1 MLEPDRAQLE
11 IFIESLLRHAAPGNY
26 LSLRSFF
33 EHESRPLH
41 IVPAQ
46 INGNLAAIADLGE
59 RIARQAANNDQAVV
73 FCPPVATF
81 YNARTAEE
89 KDVAEGLVLSVECDT
104 DPQQGRKRLE
114 ALLGPATV
122 VTASG
127 GRWRDPVSGT
137 VFDKLHL
144 HWRLAAPVKDKDA
157 IARLKAARE
166 LAARLA
172 GADTTG
178 APVSHCYRW
187 PGSWHRKAEP
197 RLCRIET
204 TNPDCELQLEH
215 ALDILRKA
223 AGEDKQPNV
232 GTSPAGDR
240 PRLEWTDAFRSI
252 LSGEGYHPALA
263 PLASSFAALGAP
275 EPIAENVL
283 YALLANSNPVDP
295 ARLRRRDIE
304 IRKLPET
311 VRSGYRKFAAPTA
324 IFDPWAEYNV
334 PDFPIEILPPV
345 AREFVN
351 AQSIVMGCDP
361 AGMAMS
367 VLAALSGAVSHRFAL
382 RMMRHGSWWEN
393 PRVWALLAGDPS
405 SKKTPIFNAATSP
418 LEEYQHYIGQQYKE
432 RLRESEEKGA
442 EKPNP
447 PQRFVVFDT
456 TIEKLGDILSRS
468 ADGLLVKRDEFS
480 GWVGALEKYSSNKGS
495 AADRGFWLKA
505 FDGGPYSIDRISRGE
520 TLIDN
525 LSVSLIGGIQ
535 PARLA
540 ELGGLT
546 SDGLL
551 QRFLPVV
558 LKPSRL
564 ALDQPTDDEAY
575 GRVVRALILARPERL
590 ILSDEALEVMHGL
603 RQELHDLETA
613 TAGLANGLQ
622 GFVGK
627 LAGYAGRLA
636 LLLHMAHD
644 PERGQTYA
652 VGAGTVESVRKLIL
666 NFIIP
671 HAVLFYRIAGSVDG
685 DWLKT
690 LASWIL
696 TSGKTR
702 VVASDLVKNVWSL
715 RGLSVFDLNRRVSP
729 LIAGGW
735 LDPVE
740 PGPSCRA
747 WNVNPAVGDLFAN
760 RRQQESARKTAL
772 RESMTK
778 IFKKKGQ

>member
-26 LSLRSFF
+26 LSLRSFY
-33 EHESRPLH
+33 EDQNRPLH

-46 INGNLAAIADLGE
+46 INGSLSAIVDLTE
-59 RIARQAANNDQAVV
+59 RMARQAANDVRPVV
-73 FCPPVATF
+73 FCPPIATF
-81 YNARTAEE
+81 HNARTAEE
-89 KDVAEGLVLSVECDT
+89 KDVAEGLVVSVECDSS
-104 DPQQGRKRLE
+104 PQRGRERLE

-122 VTASG
+122 VACSG
-127 GRWRDPVSGT
+127 GRWRNPESGA

-144 HWRLAAPVKDKDA
+144 HWRLAAPAKDKDA
-157 IARLKAARE
+157 LKRLKTARE

-172 GADTTG
+172 GADPTG
-178 APVSHCYRW
+178 APVSHCFRW

-204 TNPDCELQLEH
+204 ANPDCELQLEH

-223 AGEDKQPNV
+223 AGEDERPDV
-232 GTSPAGDR
+232 RTSPAGDR

-252 LSGEGYHPALA
+252 LSGEAYHPALA

-283 YALLANSNPVDP
+283 YALLTNSNPADP

-351 AQSIVMGCDP
+351 AQSVVMGCDV

-367 VLAALSGAVSHRFAL
+367 ALAAFSGAISHRFAL

-393 PRVWALLAGDPS
+393 PRLWVLLSGDPS
-405 SKKTPIFNAATSP
+405 SKKTPIFNAATQP
-418 LEEYQHYIGQQYKE
+418 LEEHQHYIGQQYKE
-432 RLRESEEKGA
+432 QIRNFEEKGG
-442 EKPNP
+442 EKPKP
-447 PQRFVVFDT
+447 PQRLVVFDT

-468 ADGLLVKRDEFS
+468 DRGLLTKRDEFS

-495 AADRGFWLKA
+495 AADRAFWLKA
-505 FDGGPYSIDRISRGE
+505 FDGGPFGIDRISRGE
-520 TLIDN
+520 ILIDN

-535 PARLA
+535 PVRLA

-564 ALDQPTDDEAY
+564 ALDQPVDDEAY
-575 GRVVRALILARPERL
+575 GRLVRALILARPERL

-603 RQELHDLETA
+603 RQELHDLEAA

-644 PERGQTYA
+644 PEHGQTYA
-652 VGAGTVESVRKLIL
+652 VGAQTVESVRRLIL
-666 NFIIP
+666 NFVVTFFRT
-671 HAVLFYRIAGSVDG
+671 AESATDG

-747 WNVNPAVGDLFAN
+747 WNVNPAVNDLFAS
-760 RRQQESARKTAL
+760 RRQQEGTRKTAL
-772 RESMTK
+772 RETMTK
-778 IFKKKGQ
+778 FFKKKGS